1 MTVSAS
7 TPADQATGV
16 ATNTTVTATFD
27 KAITQSTLA
36 ITVKTAAGANVAGTT
51 TYSATDRKATFTPSA
66 ALAGSTKYDVSVS
79 ASSATGVAM
88 ASPKTWSF
96 TTADTAPPSVTTR
109 TPAANATGI
118 VATTKVTAVFDKAIT
133 ASTLAMTLKTAAGA
147 TVAGSTTYDASTRT
161 ATFTPTAALTSSTGY
176 TASVQASSAA
186 GVAMASATTWTF
198 TTAAQTFSLFTT
210 TQAPTAA
217 NSANGSTLPYTV
229 GVRFSS
235 NRAGKV
241 TAIRYY
247 ATSANTGTTVSL
259 WNASGAPGWP
269 RPPRRAPGPA
279 GARPRSPHR

>member
-1 MTVSAS
+1 MV
-7 TPADQATGV
+7 
-16 ATNTTVTATFD
+16 TTKRRT
-27 KAITQSTLA
+27 
-36 ITVKTAAGANVAGTT
+36 
-51 TYSATDRKATFTPSA
+51 
-66 ALAGSTKYDVSVS
+66 
-79 ASSATGVAM
+79 
-88 ASPKTWSF
+88 TWSF
-96 TTADTAPPSVTTR
+96 TTSDTAPPSVTTR
-109 TPAANATGI
+109 TPAANATGV

-133 ASTLAMTLKTAAGA
+133 ASTLAMTLKTTAGA

-259 WNASGAPGWP
+259 WNATGGTRLATATTTGTGTGWRTATFATPVNITAGASYV
-269 RPPRRAPGPA
+269 ASYYAPA
-279 GARPRSPHR
+279 GRFPQTSGTFSSAVTTGPLTVPASGSRNLLSGNSNTFPTTTSTANYWVDVLVLI

>member
-1 MTVSAS
+1 MPKVWSF
-7 TPADQATGV
+7 
-16 ATNTTVTATFD
+16 TTVDTAPVSSDSDEPGRPGQRRRHRPAPITATFD

-36 ITVKTAAGANVAGTT
+36 VTVKTAAGANVAGAT

-79 ASSATGVAM
+79 ASSAAGVAM

-96 TTADTAPPSVTTR
+96 TTSDTAPPSVTTR
-109 TPAANATGI
+109 TPASNATGV

-133 ASTLAMTLKTAAGA
+133 ASTLAMTLKTTAGA

-176 TASVQASSAA
+176 TASVRASSAA
-186 GVAMASATTWTF
+186 GVAMASASTWTF

-217 NSANGSTLPYTV
+217 NSANGSALPTPW
-229 GVRFSS
+229 GS
-235 NRAGKV
+235 G
-241 TAIRYY
+241 
-247 ATSANTGTTVSL
+247 SART
-259 WNASGAPGWP
+259 
-269 RPPRRAPGPA
+269 GPA
-279 GARPRSPHR
+279 R